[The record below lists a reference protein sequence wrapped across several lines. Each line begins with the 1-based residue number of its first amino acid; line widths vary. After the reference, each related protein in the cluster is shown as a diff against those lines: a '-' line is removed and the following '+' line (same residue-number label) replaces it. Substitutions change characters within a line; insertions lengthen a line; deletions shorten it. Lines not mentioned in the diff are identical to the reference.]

1 MSLNR
6 PTPVILALALGAMSG
21 QACATNQ
28 PQMVFMMPTTSGEG
42 VPSPGNAAYEV
53 AIMNLDGSQ
62 FRQLTHDGTFKFLP
76 HFSPDA
82 SKIVY
87 TKFSVGGY
95 GSADAAFDVA
105 IYDLAS
111 GQETMITHDGH
122 DIDGIW
128 SPDGTHIAYLAS
140 AFVPAETVHDSTIWI
155 ADADGS
161 NPRKVASA
169 SGAVD
174 DLSWGDIAWSSQG
187 WIMFTVAQQV
197 NGCYKVRIDK
207 VRTDGTQRTP
217 VSDGGPNCT
226 PPGMEQSGDAD
237 PGFSA
242 DGASIY
248 SSRGFPVPP
257 AGQIAPTTERK
268 LYAFSSNAWSP
279 GKVEQDLSLPAE
291 PSCIEGVPKGS
302 PDGTRVLLFRFCFDK
317 GTPKGGIY
325 VSDMAGSYRTFIAEG
340 FGPDWNPAALGNVNG
355 FSRFAGAATARAQL
369 AADATAC
376 RPQSLRTPVACEPA
390 FSNPMP
396 VTISGY
402 AGDAMEPFISK
413 DGQFLFF
420 NSRNDPLI
428 NTDIFYA
435 SRVDDR
441 TFTFL
446 GPVADANSQVLDAV
460 SSLDALGNFYFVS
473 TRSYGTTLSTIY
485 SGQFTAG
492 AIGNVALVSGIS
504 LLQAGAVNFDAEIS
518 ADGQTLWFDDG
529 QYSSSGDLL
538 AARLVVADRH
548 GSTFVRRAASATIL
562 ATVNASGFNYAP
574 SISVDG
580 LELFFTRYELTTAG
594 ALPAIYRTW
603 RTATNLPFGAPGLVT
618 AAAGY
623 VEAPSLSADGRLLY
637 FHKWVDGKFVVY
649 LAQR

>member
-1 MSLNR
+1 MALNR
-6 PTPVILALALGAMSG
+6 PTIAILALALGVMSARTTSA
-21 QACATNQ
+21 Q
-28 PQMVFMMPTTSGEG
+28 QMVFMTPITTGQG
-42 VPSPGNAAYEV
+42 VPEPGNTGYEV
-53 AIMNLDGSQ
+53 AIMNLDGSE
-62 FRQLTHDGTFKFLP
+62 FRQLTNDGKFKFLP

-95 GSADAAFDVA
+95 GSMDAVFDIA
-105 IYDLAS
+105 IYDLATD
-111 GQETMITHDGH
+111 QETVITHDGH

-140 AFVPAETVHDSTIWI
+140 AFVPAEALHDSTIWI

-169 SGAVD
+169 SGAED
-174 DLSWGDIAWSSQG
+174 DLSWGDIAWSSQD
-187 WIMFTVAQQV
+187 WIMFSVAQNV
-197 NGCYKVRIDK
+197 TSCYKVRIDK
-207 VRTDGTQRTP
+207 IRPDGTQRTR

-242 DGASIY
+242 DGETIY
-248 SSRGFPVPP
+248 SSRGFPMPP
-257 AGQIAPTTERK
+257 AGQVSPTTERK
-268 LYAFSSNAWSP
+268 LFAFSGDAWSP
-279 GKVEQDLSLPAE
+279 GKIEHDLSLPSE
-291 PSCIEGVPKGS
+291 PDCIEGVPKGS
-302 PDGTRVLLFRFCFDK
+302 PDGARVLLFRFCFDM

-325 VSDMAGSYRTFIAEG
+325 VTDTAGSYRTFVAQG
-340 FGPDWNPAALGNVNG
+340 FGPDWNPVASVAANG
-355 FSRFAGAATARAQL
+355 FAHFAAAATARAQV
-369 AADATAC
+369 AAEATAC
-376 RPQSLRTPVACEPA
+376 RPRSGRTPAACAPA

-402 AGDAMEPFISK
+402 SGDAMEPFISK

-420 NSRNDPLI
+420 NSRNDPSI

-435 SRVDDR
+435 ARVDDR
-441 TFTFL
+441 TFAFQ
-446 GPVADANSQVLDAV
+446 GPVAGANSQVLDAV

-473 TRSYGTTLSTIY
+473 TRSYATTLSTIY
-485 SGQFTAG
+485 SGQFLAG
-492 AIGNVALVSGIS
+492 AIDHVALVSGIS

-538 AARLVVADRH
+538 AASLVVADRQ
-548 GSTFVRRAASATIL
+548 GDTFVRRANSAAML
-562 ATVNASGFNYAP
+562 ARVNAAGFNYAP

-580 LELFFTRYELTTAG
+580 LELFFTRFELTTPG
-594 ALPAIYRTW
+594 ALPAIYRAW
-603 RTATNLPFGAPGLVT
+603 RTNTNLPFGAPERVT
-618 AAAGY
+618 AATGY
-623 VEAPSLSADGRLLY
+623 VEAPSLSADGHLLY
-637 FHKWVDGKFVVY
+637 FHKLVNGTFVVHCV
-649 LAQR
+649 RR